1 MIVLEHFFDRLEQ
14 PKGPFEA
21 IQHAFQ
27 HFLFPT
33 AFPSSDFP
41 DMLPQGYSYW
51 RVAVWGYRTQSTD
64 EAIRLTALEALREEW
79 AWLRGI
85 PLPDLMCSNRVALL
99 GLALGQ
105 ISLGPCSL
113 EDEWWR
119 KVLQDV
125 HHHQPSVRAFLEYL
139 LWRKKIESEMDPDGL
154 FTLASQLI
162 LQPLACD
169 ETALADFLTKMR
181 KRPYPYYGSQETF
194 RNMLAVYVEDAAVCR
209 LLAAEQHFREGYP
222 VMVQKAVEGQMQG
235 VSDALAQAMARRARL
250 LVSLA
255 ALVAMGWMV
264 WASCYLFVTGIEPFP
279 AKEAWEQVK
288 WAAIL
293 FSGPVSL
300 TLSLAGLIFYM
311 VKGRKLSLD
320 VARISERYAAYLTRR
335 WKKRLRL
342 TPPGVL

>member
-1 MIVLEHFFDRLEQ
+1 MILLEHFFERLEQ

-27 HFLFPT
+27 HFLFPK

-41 DMLPQGYSYW
+41 STLPHGHSYW
-51 RVAVWGYRTQSTD
+51 RVAVWGYRAQSPD
-64 EAIRLTALEALREEW
+64 EAIGLTALEALREEW

-85 PLPDLMCSNRVALL
+85 PLPDLMSSDRVALL

-105 ISLGPCSL
+105 NSLGPCSP

-119 KVLQDV
+119 GVLQAV
-125 HHHQPSVRAFLEYL
+125 HGHQPSLRAFLEYL
-139 LWRKKIESEMDPDGL
+139 LWRKKIESELDPDGL

-162 LQPLACD
+162 LQPSACD
-169 ETALADFLTKMR
+169 ATALAGFLNEMR
-181 KRPYPYYGSQETF
+181 KRPYPYYGSQDTF
-194 RNMLAVYVEDAAVCR
+194 RNMLAVYVEDHAVHR

-222 VMVQKAVEGQMQG
+222 ALVQKAVESQMQA
-235 VSDALAQAMARRARL
+235 VSDALAHTMARRARL
-250 LVSLA
+250 RVSLA
-255 ALVAMGWMV
+255 ALVAMTWMV
-264 WASCYLFVTGIEPFP
+264 WASCYLFIIGIEPFP
-279 AKEAWEQVK
+279 AKAAWEQVK

-300 TLSLAGLIFYM
+300 FLSLAGLVFFM

-320 VARISERYAAYLTRR
+320 VGHITERYAAYLTRR

-342 TPPGVL
+342 TQPGNV